1 MPRQRDEDD
10 WEPTE
15 EEEEATIPCPYCRIP
30 IHEESQRCPHCGNY
44 ISEEDSPPN
53 RKPWWLILGV
63 LACLY
68 AVYRWI
74 VG

>member
-1 MPRQRDEDD
+1 MTQDEEDHEDD
-10 WEPTE
+10 EEMEP
-15 EEEEATIPCPYCRIP
+15 TIPCPYCRRE
-30 IHEESQRCPHCGNY
+30 IHEDSQQCPHCGNY
-44 ISEEDSPPN
+44 LSQEDAPLT

-74 VG
+74 AG